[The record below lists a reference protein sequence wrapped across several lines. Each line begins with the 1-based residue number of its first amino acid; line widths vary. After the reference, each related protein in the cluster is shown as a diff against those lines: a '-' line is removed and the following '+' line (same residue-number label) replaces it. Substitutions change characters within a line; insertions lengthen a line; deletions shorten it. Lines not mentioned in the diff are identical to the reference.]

1 MSVKIGT
8 PTNLLPLLI
17 TTTILLILIC
27 RLNQLCLWSLP
38 LIDFLDRET
47 VCLFMHKL
55 PWPWPGVRDGWL
67 SQLILSSRTSSL
79 KLQTALLK
87 LLLLLFQSL
96 HTFFRS
102 IFILPK
108 YKIKMKAQKNLA
120 SKYWRYNLI
129 KSQDNSN
136 FDSKIESWM
145 IRINFI
151 TQLKF
156 YPFHLLL
163 WLILRPTAH
172 KQSLL
177 FLLLWLRWLCPR
189 FLILFWSGLS
199 ILLPHSF
206 LIFFS

>member
-47 VCLFMHKL
+47 VWLFMHKL

-67 SQLILSSRTSSL
+67 SQLILSSRTFSL

-120 SKYWRYNLI
+120 SKYWRYNII

-145 IRINFI
+145 IGNKFHHS
-151 TQLKF
+151 TQILSLSLTTLAYFATHSTQTISSFPFAVTEVALSSISDLVLKR
-156 YPFHLLL
+156 PFH
-163 WLILRPTAH
+163 PTP
-172 KQSLL
+172 SLL
-177 FLLLWLRWLCPR
+177 P
-189 FLILFWSGLS
+189 
-199 ILLPHSF
+199 
-206 LIFFS
+206 